1 MNSARRF
8 LRRLARRGASRPG
21 GARWTDTE
29 PQPPDCPPDWVTGP
43 PDFVGVGA
51 QKAGTTWWFHLITA
65 HPAVHQ
71 DPRQRPELHF
81 WDRFSHSRP
90 TADDIAR
97 YHRLF
102 ARPPGVKAGEKTPD
116 YMAYYWA
123 PAMLKQAAPDARIIV
138 LLRDPIERYL
148 SARAHGAE
156 AGWLLDKTNEAIL
169 FERGLYTSQVRR
181 LHEVFGRQ
189 QVLVLQY
196 EQCVRDPAALIAR
209 TYDFLGL
216 DPHVPG
222 DDVVRKG
229 RNVARAAK
237 VTLDDARLGAMR
249 DAYAPDV
256 RTLVAEVSDL
266 DLGLWP
272 NFRGVA

>member
-1 MNSARRF
+1 
-8 LRRLARRGASRPG
+8 
-21 GARWTDTE
+21 
-29 PQPPDCPPDWVTGP
+29 
-43 PDFVGVGA
+43 VGVGA

-65 HPAVHQ
+65 HPGVHH

-81 WDRFSHSRP
+81 WDRFSHSWP

-102 ARPPGVKAGEKTPD
+102 ARPPSAKIGEKTPD

-123 PAMLKQAAPDARIIV
+123 PPMLKQAAPDARIIV
-138 LLRDPIERYL
+138 LLRDPVERYL

-156 AGWLLDKTNEAIL
+156 AGWLLDAINEAIL

-181 LHEVFGRQ
+181 LHAVFGRD

-196 EQCVRDPAALIAR
+196 EQCVRDPAALIGR
-209 TYDFLGL
+209 TYEFLGL
-216 DPHVPG
+216 EPHKLA
-222 DDVVRKG
+222 DDVLRQKK
-229 RNVARAAK
+229 NVSREAK
-237 VTLDDARLGAMR
+237 VTLDPVRLAAMR

-256 RTLVAEVSDL
+256 RALLAEVSEIDL
-266 DLGLWP
+266 SLWP
-272 NFRGVA
+272 HFRDIA